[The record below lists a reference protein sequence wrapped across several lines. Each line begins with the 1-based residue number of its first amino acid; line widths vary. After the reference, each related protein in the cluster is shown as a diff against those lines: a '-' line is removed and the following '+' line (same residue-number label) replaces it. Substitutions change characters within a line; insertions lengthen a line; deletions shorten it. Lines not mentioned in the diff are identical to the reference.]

1 MVTVIIMV
9 LPHRIVVRL
18 NQLIDIKPL
27 GNAWQELSAQSLLVG
42 NAAFIGGAVELE
54 EKGGM

>member
-1 MVTVIIMV
+1 MV

>member
-1 MVTVIIMV
+1 MV

-27 GNAWQELSAQSLLVG
+27 GNAWQELSAQSLFVG